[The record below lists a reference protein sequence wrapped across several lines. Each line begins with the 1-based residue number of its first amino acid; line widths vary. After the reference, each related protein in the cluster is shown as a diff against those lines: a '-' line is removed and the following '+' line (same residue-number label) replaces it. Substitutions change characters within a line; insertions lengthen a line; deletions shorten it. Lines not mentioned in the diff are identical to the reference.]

1 MRCPFRVCLVKRT
14 AALSCCRSSIGDVDA
29 NESLPV
35 DPAIYDMAMEGRF
48 YASDFTHV
56 ERLWLV
62 GTLTRKGETVT
73 RIAERMH
80 TSVSSVQRLRREAR
94 VQERMAR

>member
-1 MRCPFRVCLVKRT
+1 MGL
-14 AALSCCRSSIGDVDA
+14 LSCCRSSIRDVDTT
-29 NESLPV
+29 ESLPV

-62 GTLTRKGETVT
+62 GELTKRGETVSL
-73 RIAERMH
+73 IAERMH
-80 TSVSSVQRLRREAR
+80 ASVSTVQRLRREYR
-94 VQERMAR
+94 VQERMSR

>member
-1 MRCPFRVCLVKRT
+1 MSCPFKKCLICDVGQ
-14 AALSCCRSSIGDVDA
+14 LWSCRSSVDDVDTP
-29 NESLPV
+29 ESIPV

-48 YASDFTHV
+48 YASDFTHT

-62 GTLTRKGETVT
+62 DKLTEMGETVH

-80 TSVSSVQRLRREAR
+80 TSTSTVQRLRREAKMHR
-94 VQERMAR
+94 RLAR

>member
-1 MRCPFRVCLVKRT
+1 MGCPFRHCLIRQSRV
-14 AALSCCRSSIGDVDA
+14 LWCCRSSITVVDA
-29 NESLPV
+29 TESLPV

-62 GTLTRKGETVT
+62 GELTKRGETVEL
-73 RIAERMH
+73 IAERIH
-80 TSVSSVQRLRREAR
+80 ASISTVQRLRREFR
-94 VQERMAR
+94 VQARMGR